1 VCSSC
6 DEYAHGILALCEA
19 ETRANLSF
27 LAKKRYDEK
36 YSLSSVVDSY
46 VKIYDTIS

>member
-1 VCSSC
+1 
-6 DEYAHGILALCEA
+6 
-19 ETRANLSF
+19 

-46 VKIYDTIS
+46 VKIYDTMS